1 VAEPVQVAR
10 IIGAV
15 SVTRYLVVEMV
26 TALPRPSLK
35 FAPAIRRK
43 LSLLNRLDRKSL
55 PKSVHV
61 DIHKSANL

>member
-1 VAEPVQVAR
+1 
-10 IIGAV
+10 
-15 SVTRYLVVEMV
+15 MV
-26 TALPRPSLK
+26 LGMLANNEALRLKKSSDTYTKLK

-43 LSLLNRLDRKSL
+43 LGLLNRLDRKSL